1 MLCSLI
7 YDSGVFSREM
17 INMFS
22 VGQVSGLVKIFI
34 IGIYSDTMT
43 VVNIK
48 LCMMVL
54 LIKLYLFIPLSMTLT
69 IFQGHS
75 NVEEI

>member
-1 MLCSLI
+1 
-7 YDSGVFSREM
+7 M

-22 VGQVSGLVKIFI
+22 VGQVSGLVKNFI

-54 LIKLYLFIPLSMTLT
+54 LIKLYLFIPLSMTLA
-69 IFQGHS
+69 IFQGLDS
-75 NVEEI
+75 IKQL